1 MKFPWEKPS
10 DSLDVA
16 ETAALLEISE
26 YRVFQLAYA
35 GWFGNEPEE
44 RVIEPHF
51 KAYMFHRA
59 VPAWVRHFTRHVI
72 DLAAGDTLDPRDFGI
87 VTRWAS
93 RRDIA
98 RGKLYL
104 VYLTIGVVALVL
116 LADLTADR
124 LGLSGCLFP
133 PCF

>member
-16 ETAALLEISE
+16 EAAALLEISE
-26 YRVFQLAYA
+26 FRVFQLAYA
-35 GWFGNEPEE
+35 GWFGNEPDE

-51 KAYMFHRA
+51 KAYMFRRA

-72 DLAAGDTLDPRDFGI
+72 ALAADETLDPRDFGI
-87 VTRWAS
+87 ATHSAS

-116 LADLTADR
+116 LADLTVDR
-124 LGLSGCLFP
+124 MGLSGCLFP
-133 PCF
+133 PCY

>member
-1 MKFPWEKPS
+1 MQIF
-10 DSLDVA
+10 A
-16 ETAALLEISE
+16 ELVNDAVTSNLNSALL
-26 YRVFQLAYA
+26 RQQA
-35 GWFGNEPEE
+35 GRFVGNEPEE

-59 VPAWVRHFTRHVI
+59 VPPWVRHFTRHVI
-72 DLAAGDTLDPRDFGI
+72 DLAAGETLDPRDFGI
-87 VTRWAS
+87 VTRRAN
-93 RRDIA
+93 RRDVA

-133 PCF
+133 PCY

>member
-16 ETAALLEISE
+16 ETAALLEVSE

-44 RVIEPHF
+44 RVIAPHF
-51 KAYMFHRA
+51 KAYMFRRA

-72 DLAAGDTLDPRDFGI
+72 DLAADEALDPREFGI
-87 VTRWAS
+87 ATRWAN

-98 RGKLYL
+98 RGRLYL
-104 VYLTIGVVALVL
+104 VYLAIGVVALVL

-124 LGLSGCLFP
+124 MGLSGCLFP
-133 PCF
+133 PCY